1 MSDISIPT
9 GAMMALY
16 NLKKINADLVSTQ
29 NEISTGRIVNGPKDN
44 SAVWTQTEKMKFE
57 HAGYDVINRQI
68 GAAEASLSVGRA
80 AAENIVD
87 VLEDLKATISQ
98 TSPDE
103 GDLIAARD
111 AAKTQIDD
119 LIKMASVN
127 GQSWVFSNG
136 NESVTV
142 GFQTTTVEAT
152 DTTPERE
159 VRSQFTIN
167 IAKKNLRTISTGA
180 LFELANLSFTDPDAT
195 TASQSELDIMIEDV
209 RNAASHFGENEARLA
224 RYIELN
230 TTVSN
235 SLQKGI
241 SSLIDADLEAAS
253 SRLQALQVQQQ
264 LSIQALSIAN
274 REPQNL
280 LALFG

>member
-16 NLKKINADLVSTQ
+16 NLKQIGADLVTTQ

-44 SAVWTQTEKMKFE
+44 SAVWQQTEKMKFE

-68 GAAEASLSVGRA
+68 GAVEASLSVGRGVA
-80 AAENIVD
+80 QNIVD

-98 TSPDE
+98 TSTDE
-103 GDLIAARD
+103 GKLIAARD
-111 AAKTQIDD
+111 EAKKQIDTFT
-119 LIKMASVN
+119 KMVSVN
-127 GQSWVFSNG
+127 GQNWVSAAG
-136 NESVTV
+136 NQTVTV
-142 GFQTTTVEAT
+142 GFETKIVDDQ
-152 DTTPERE
+152 E
-159 VRSQFTIN
+159 VRSELTIT
-167 IAKKNLRTISTGA
+167 IAKQNLKTSGPGALADLANLAFTDAAAVKTSTGA
-180 LFELANLSFTDPDAT
+180 LET
-195 TASQSELDIMIEDV
+195 MIEEV

-224 RYIELN
+224 RYKELN
-230 TTVSN
+230 ATIST

-280 LALFG
+280 LALFR

>member
-1 MSDISIPT
+1 MSNISIPT

-16 NLKKINADLVSTQ
+16 HLKQIGADLVSTQ

-44 SAVWTQTEKMKFE
+44 SAVWKQTEKMKFE

-68 GAAEASLSVGRA
+68 GAVEASLSVGRG

-87 VLEDLKATISQ
+87 VLEDLKATITQ
-98 TSPDE
+98 TSPDSVE
-103 GDLIAARD
+103 LDAARD
-111 AAKTQIDD
+111 EAKKEIDNI
-119 LIKMASVN
+119 IKMASVN
-127 GQSWVFSNG
+127 GQNWISSGG

-142 GFQTTTVEAT
+142 GFQPTTVGAT

-159 VRSQFTIN
+159 VLSQFTIN
-167 IAKKNLRTISTGA
+167 IEKQNLKTTSPGV
-180 LFELANLSFTDPDAT
+180 LAGLPNLSFTDPDAT

-209 RNAASHFGENEARLA
+209 RNAASYFGENEARLA
-224 RYIELN
+224 RYKELN